1 MHSHI
6 HTQTNYENV
15 NIDSSLTGPRLY
27 WGWKTKA
34 GRRETDTNTVRN
46 VVVVATDANADPDAD
61 TDADADAD
69 ADADSAANQTAGLPA
84 QGGNKANNCDLTGKF
99 KVLAPEY
106 LTPNFPP
113 HISNT

>member
-46 VVVVATDANADPDAD
+46 VVVVATDANAD
-61 TDADADAD
+61 TD